1 MMGDETFS
9 QLAVNNSSD
18 TLSQGYPGYYSPA
31 NRHHNSHQFHQQM
44 GGGGGTYQSFGG
56 GGGREEHTPDL
67 LSAGELQQSITF
79 HSPLWLD
86 LHLDVEKINMRVGH
100 MRIFSFSKYFSQ
112 KSIFF
117 SSTSL
122 SCVLNFL
129 KISWTFQMIS
139 GLWYT
144 F

>member
-1 MMGDETFS
+1 MHLFSYGFKVITFSAGLRLDIYIFYYLQFKIRFVVFQMMGDETFS

-86 LHLDVEKINMRVGH
+86 LYLDVKKKLL
-100 MRIFSFSKYFSQ
+100 F
-112 KSIFF
+112 
-117 SSTSL
+117 
-122 SCVLNFL
+122 FL
-129 KISWTFQMIS
+129 KT
-139 GLWYT
+139 
-144 F
+144 